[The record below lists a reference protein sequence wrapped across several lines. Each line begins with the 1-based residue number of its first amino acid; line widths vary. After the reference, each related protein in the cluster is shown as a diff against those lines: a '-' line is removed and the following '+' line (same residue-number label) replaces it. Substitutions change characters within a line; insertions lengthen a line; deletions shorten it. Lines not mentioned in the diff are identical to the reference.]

1 MNTHCSLCMWRSVEE
16 ELRIEQCI
24 CCGHKYPLVINYKPN
39 NSAEYKCVMCQESFV
54 KENDSTAMQNS

>member
-1 MNTHCSLCMWRSVEE
+1 MWRSVEE